1 MPNPHTAKHPSS
13 FKTPNQAAQQNIR
26 LKHLPLHCPLPGT
39 SLWNSHPR
47 IFLPIEDMPDR
58 KIRCPYCGTLYTLV
72 DSDS

>member
-26 LKHLPLHCPLPGT
+26 PKHLPLHCPLPGT

-72 DSDS
+72 DSDN

>member
-26 LKHLPLHCPLPGT
+26 PKHLPLHCPLPGT

-58 KIRCPYCGTLYTLV
+58 KIRCPYCGTLYTLL
-72 DSDS
+72 DSDN